1 MLLALTGTG
10 LASALAL
17 YAVPRSAPFGVL
29 IAVAMFAGLALVGF
43 QGLWVTMLAEAAPPD
58 RVGATTGFAITFVV
72 CAVTVT
78 PPLFGLVA
86 DLAGT
91 YRAIWAVLAGL
102 LALAFIPASLVHE
115 HR

>member
-1 MLLALTGTG
+1 M
-10 LASALAL
+10 ASGPL
-17 YAVPRSAPFGVL
+17 
-29 IAVAMFAGLALVGF
+29 AVALFAGLALVGF

-58 RVGATTGFAITFVV
+58 RVGATTGFAITFVT
-72 CAVTVT
+72 CAVTLT

-115 HR
+115 RDTLAPL